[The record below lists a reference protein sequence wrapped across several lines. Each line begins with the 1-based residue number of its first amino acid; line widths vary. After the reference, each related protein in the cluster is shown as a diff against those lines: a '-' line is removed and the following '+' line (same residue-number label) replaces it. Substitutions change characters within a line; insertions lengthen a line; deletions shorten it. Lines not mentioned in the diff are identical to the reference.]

1 MRSAHNLYEQN
12 GSSGLKL
19 TRLKTM
25 KININT
31 QAKVKLTDKGR
42 VIASKSAFVHIENDG
57 TITTEL
63 WSLMAV
69 FGPYIHMG
77 ADIPFE
83 KNLIEL
89 VEPIES

>member
-1 MRSAHNLYEQN
+1 
-12 GSSGLKL
+12 
-19 TRLKTM
+19 M

-31 QAKVKLTDKGR
+31 QAKVKLTEKGLA
-42 VIASKSAFVHIENDG
+42 IASKSAFINIETDG

-63 WSLMAV
+63 WVLMKI

-83 KNLIEL
+83 KNIIEL
-89 VEPIES
+89 VDPIES